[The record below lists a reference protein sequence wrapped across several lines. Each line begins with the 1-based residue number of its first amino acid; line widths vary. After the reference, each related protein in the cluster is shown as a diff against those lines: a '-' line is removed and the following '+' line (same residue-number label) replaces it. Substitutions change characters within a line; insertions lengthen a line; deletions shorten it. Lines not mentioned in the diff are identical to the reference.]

1 MYSRHSTLSC
11 FAQDPEASPEE
22 IDELIA
28 RQFSAIES
36 GLSDACPA
44 VRAAVVS
51 GLCQLLNDFWELIP
65 APVVAGNIKRLTSKA
80 LAILTDDK
88 HHLKLNTSSICSSK
102 SDAGIMEVQHTE
114 AIDVYGG
121 F

>member
-1 MYSRHSTLSC
+1 MYSRHSTLSY

-80 LAILTDDK
+80 PATLTDDK
-88 HHLKLNTSSICSSK
+88 HNLKSRPKQQLLLK
-102 SDAGIMEVQHTE
+102 ERGWH
-114 AIDVYGG
+114 YGG
-121 F
+121 TIHRSN